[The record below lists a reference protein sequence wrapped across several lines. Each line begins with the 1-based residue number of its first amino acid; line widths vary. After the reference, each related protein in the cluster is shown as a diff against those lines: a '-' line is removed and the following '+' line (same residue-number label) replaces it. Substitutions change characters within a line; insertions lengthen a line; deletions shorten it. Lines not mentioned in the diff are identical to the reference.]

1 MTFYLFKPEVLQAA
15 LAFLFSPIAKSREV
29 CFPTCMKPY
38 RVALLIEEAREVG
51 RSLLRGIAQY
61 SRTHGPWIFY
71 REAPFYEQLTH
82 EERVRRI
89 KEWCPDGII
98 MREQG
103 RLDKPLLGLGVPA
116 IYSSH
121 RRGPVPGIPNILGD
135 DRQIGT
141 MAAEYLLEKG
151 FRHFGFCGFKNIWW
165 SEDRGRFFAEH
176 LSERGFNVDVYPTRP
191 GSPAPSWFEEPD
203 LMAEW
208 IKTLPKP
215 CAIFACTDDR
225 CRQLS
230 EACKRVGAKVPEE
243 VALLGVDNDEL
254 VCDFASPPLSSIVL
268 NAEKTGYDAA
278 AVLHRMMQ
286 GEAVGG
292 ITVPIPAPR
301 VVTRQSTDIVAIAD
315 PVVATAMSYIR
326 EHYRKGIGVVDIARA
341 AGVSRRVLE
350 IHFRKSMDRSVYE
363 EVLRLRMNHACILL
377 METNLSVA
385 QIAEAL
391 NYDEIKY
398 FSRGFRKVVGI
409 SPLAYRKQ
417 QSIRD

>member
-1 MTFYLFKPEVLQAA
+1 
-15 LAFLFSPIAKSREV
+15 
-29 CFPTCMKPY
+29 MKAY
-38 RVALLIEEAREVG
+38 RVALLVEEEREIG

-71 REAPFYEQLTH
+71 REVPFYEQLSYS
-82 EERVRRI
+82 ERIQRI
-89 KEWCPDGII
+89 KDWRADGII

-103 RLDKPLLGLGVPA
+103 RLDAPLLELGVPL
-116 IYSSH
+116 IYSGH
-121 RRGPVPGIPNILGD
+121 RCGPASGIPNILGD

-141 MAAEYLLEKG
+141 MAADYLIGKG
-151 FRHFGFCGFKNIWW
+151 FRYFGFCGFKSMWW
-165 SEDRGRFFAEH
+165 SADRGRFFAEH
-176 LSERGFNVDVYPTRP
+176 LHAKGFDVNVYPSPP
-191 GSPAPSWFEEPD
+191 GRKSPSWAEEPEF
-203 LMAEW
+203 MAEW

-230 EACKRVGAKVPEE
+230 EACKRTGFKVPEE

-254 VCDFASPPLSSIVL
+254 VCDFASPPLSSLML

-286 GEAVGG
+286 GEPVGE
-292 ITVPIPAPR
+292 ITIPISAPR
-301 VVTRQSTDIVAIAD
+301 VITRQSTDIVAIDD
-315 PVVATAMSYIR
+315 PIVANALNHIR
-326 EHYRKGIGVVDIARA
+326 EHYRKGITVVDIARA
-341 AGVSRRVLE
+341 TGVSRRVLE
-350 IHFRKSMDRSVYE
+350 IHFRKSMDRSIYE

-391 NYDEIKY
+391 NYEEIKY
-398 FSRGFRKVVGI
+398 FSRGFKKVIGV
-409 SPLAYRKQ
+409 SPSAYRKQ
-417 QSIRD
+417 HSIRG